1 MSYVPVGDGP
11 QDLLVC
17 PPFEKLYV
25 GHCGMTNMVYVVR
38 DRLGVTERH
47 DSHPLADDRLAATLV
62 SERYRYRGAVPAVLT
77 DAAGRSVLR
86 LRLGENDVS
95 RLPIGVYVVVGLGA
109 ERLGKVVKME

>member
-1 MSYVPVGDGP
+1 M
-11 QDLLVC
+11 C

-62 SERYRYRGAVPAVLT
+62 SQRYRYRGATSAALVGLDGRQVAVLE
-77 DAAGRSVLR
+77 A
-86 LRLGENDVS
+86 GENDLGW
-95 RLPIGVYVVVGLGA
+95 LPAG
-109 ERLGKVVKME
+109 